1 MVLSHCL
8 LLPLMNIVPVAIL
21 KFKTPRITQ
30 VQDPGELPGR
40 QFTLTIHNHAL
51 QNAYNVATGG
61 DFEIHYL
68 LITLAHDAADDA
80 SLATR
85 QALTAAQTQPQIQ
98 QMSP

>member
-1 MVLSHCL
+1 M
-8 LLPLMNIVPVAIL
+8 PVASL

-61 DFEIHYL
+61 AGADCADAAALQGFEIHYL
-68 LITLAHDAADDA
+68 LITLA
-80 SLATR
+80 S
-85 QALTAAQTQPQIQ
+85 
-98 QMSP
+98 